1 MQVKVFSLILKY
13 KGLKK
18 AWSKSRKRPNL
29 KQIKRWMKVADTPN
43 ILDLSDYEL
52 DQGYH
57 LAQQA
62 LKAAKPLAS
71 QWRQEHLAAL
81 DKTHAAE
88 QGKELDQITKSR
100 KRMEYQRRLGRSLAR
115 VKGMQR
121 DSVNTVLF
129 TNQQGVQIACSTRE
143 GIEKACMEENSK
155 RFTQTRG
162 TPPMDPELCRK
173 VGFFA
178 DKASIEDILHGTF
191 DIQSTPNRYMRLV
204 LEAMRMPAVVRT
216 MGWRDTNITEQEHQW
231 AWKRQ

>member
-1 MQVKVFSLILKY
+1 
-13 KGLKK
+13 
-18 AWSKSRKRPNL
+18 
-29 KQIKRWMKVADTPN
+29 MKVADTPN

-129 TNQQGVQIACSTRE
+129 TNQQGFKSLAQHARVSKKPVWRKTQNVSHKQEVLLLWIRNYAEKWVFSLTRQ
-143 GIEKACMEENSK
+143 ASK
-155 RFTQTRG
+155 TFFTELSISNPHQTG
-162 TPPMDPELCRK
+162 TCD
-173 VGFFA
+173 
-178 DKASIEDILHGTF
+178 
-191 DIQSTPNRYMRLV
+191 
-204 LEAMRMPAVVRT
+204 
-216 MGWRDTNITEQEHQW
+216 
-231 AWKRQ
+231 